1 MWRSN
6 LCVKE
11 RTDKKRDRNWNNVN
25 LREHFDLRVCAE
37 LFEVFR
43 VEILGCVVLCPK
55 LWNISLKAIYYATKL
70 DD

>member
-1 MWRSN
+1 MLRSN

-11 RTDKKRDRNWNNVN
+11 KKGKKRNWKWNNVN
-25 LREHFDLRVCAE
+25 LREHFDLHVCAE

>member
-1 MWRSN
+1 MGWK
-6 LCVKE
+6 CY
-11 RTDKKRDRNWNNVN
+11 VN
-25 LREHFDLRVCAE
+25 LRERFDLHVGAE